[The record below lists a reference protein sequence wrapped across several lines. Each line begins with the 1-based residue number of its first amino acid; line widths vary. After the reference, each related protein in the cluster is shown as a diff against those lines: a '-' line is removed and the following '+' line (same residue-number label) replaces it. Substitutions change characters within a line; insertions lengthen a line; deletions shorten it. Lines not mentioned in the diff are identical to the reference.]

1 MRKMLK
7 NQLQKVFVKKLL
19 IPLYVHWNSRTAFI
33 QFDRQK

>member
-19 IPLYVHWNSRTAFI
+19 IPLYVH
-33 QFDRQK
+33 